1 MKALQ
6 HFEDFYEEVYLELAN
21 YGEIEEL
28 IVCDNIGDHL
38 LGNVY
43 IKFRVEESA
52 IKAHEAIRN
61 R

>member
-1 MKALQ
+1 LKALQ